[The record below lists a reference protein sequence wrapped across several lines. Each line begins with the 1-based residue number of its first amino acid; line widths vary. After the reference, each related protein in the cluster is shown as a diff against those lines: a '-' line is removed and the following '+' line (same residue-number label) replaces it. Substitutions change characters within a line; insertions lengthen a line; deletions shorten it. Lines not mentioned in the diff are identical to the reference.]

1 MDFEYMIKWIIC
13 IWIAYP
19 FSCIRLY
26 FSPTSPGNFGWETG
40 AVVCAVATVAIII
53 VYVVL
58 KIKEIQRKKF
68 DIEIYESEG
77 SVPYEQFLYWYVE
90 KQSACELEYKEFFI
104 HLSINKDNYS
114 YQVFINGE
122 LIKEESFKTQKELLE
137 TKIMAGQTIK
147 EIWQYVCF
155 RTVDGIIYNE
165 NKQ

>member
-1 MDFEYMIKWIIC
+1 MDFEDMIKWIIC
-13 IWIAYP
+13 IWVAYP
-19 FSCIRLY
+19 FASIGSY
-26 FSPTSPGNFGWETG
+26 FRPAFPSFEWGLC
-40 AVVCAVATVAIII
+40 AVVCAVATVAVII

-114 YQVFINGE
+114 YQVFRNGE

-155 RTVDGIIYNE
+155 RTVDGIIYSE